1 MSDTGIWG
9 RESGV
14 PKDSMEAHR
23 LWSNMHAITPKD
35 YRLNSN
41 IPYHPGRYMLIS
53 GEILLLKLIRGNAGE
68 FNFYTLDRAA
78 RRNGWRDLND
88 GYLLG
93 VFYSLID
100 RKYVLAKK
108 NRRSNRTPLLDN
120 RCRRSRTARS
130 YRKQTIIIIS
140 AIELHQPPTLKM
152 NLPCS
157 LSAGAG

>member
-1 MSDTGIWG
+1 M
-9 RESGV
+9 
-14 PKDSMEAHR
+14 
-23 LWSNMHAITPKD
+23 
-35 YRLNSN
+35 LN
-41 IPYHPGRYMLIS
+41 S

-78 RRNGWRDLND
+78 RRNGWRDLNN

-100 RKYVLAKK
+100 RKYVLA
-108 NRRSNRTPLLDN
+108 NRTPLLDN

>member
-1 MSDTGIWG
+1 
-9 RESGV
+9 
-14 PKDSMEAHR
+14 MEAHR
-23 LWSNMHAITPKD
+23 LWSNMHAVTPKD

-41 IPYHPGRYMLIS
+41 IPYHPGQYMLNS

-108 NRRSNRTPLLDN
+108 
-120 RCRRSRTARS
+120 
-130 YRKQTIIIIS
+130 KQKI
-140 AIELHQPPTLKM
+140 K
-152 NLPCS
+152 
-157 LSAGAG
+157 